1 VTLYW
6 MAVSHPSQVARKMLE
21 LKNIEFQT
29 VDVLPLAQRI
39 HLRLAGFRGGTVP
52 ALKLDG
58 RKLQGSRKI
67 SSALEQVRPDPPMFP
82 SDPALRERVIEAER
96 WGEETLQPV
105 PRRIARYAAARSH
118 AMRRSVSADQSLPA
132 PGLIATLSGPV
143 ARYYARS
150 LEVDGRRGDEAGVR
164 ADLAAIP
171 GRPAERRDAPGALE
185 CATDLRARRPTRARI
200 RAVCESRLRA
210 VPGLPGARSG
220 VLSAGLAAATRLT
233 RIRAVERSDEARLP
247 ALRASSGARSR
258 ARVED
263 QRADDRAGHEDVER
277 ETEARNDYECGH
289 GAVG

>member
-1 VTLYW
+1 MPSQSPPPNQRQPQGHSKNRAYAWAQLVLPPLAGGSFGSRVRVTLYW

-171 GRPAERRDAPGALE
+171 GLLDQADRLLADGTL
-185 CATDLRARRPTRARI
+185 ATDPPNAATLQ
-200 RAVCESRLRA
+200 
-210 VPGLPGARSG
+210 
-220 VLSAGLAAATRLT
+220 VLSSVRLICAHDDLRGL
-233 RIRAVERSDEARLP
+233 VSERSAKAAYELFPDYPVHVPAFFPPDWLP
-247 ALRASSGARSR
+247 
-258 ARVED
+258 
-263 QRADDRAGHEDVER
+263 QRG
-277 ETEARNDYECGH
+277 
-289 GAVG
+289 